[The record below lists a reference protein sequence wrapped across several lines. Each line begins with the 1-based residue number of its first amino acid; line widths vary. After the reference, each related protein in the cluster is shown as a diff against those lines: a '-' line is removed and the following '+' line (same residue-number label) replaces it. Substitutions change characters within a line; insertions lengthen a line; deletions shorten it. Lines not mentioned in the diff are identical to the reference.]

1 MSKPFGIFLF
11 AHSLGYSCFF
21 LRIIFVGWYVLEKT
35 DSLFLVGL
43 LSSIPI
49 IIFPLGSIY
58 GGKFADTISR
68 KLVVV
73 IARTSE
79 AILLFLTALFIN
91 LEIYPLVSIGI
102 ISIFYGISNGIGAP
116 SRINMII
123 DILGKENVSKGNSLS
138 ELVASVAAAII
149 PAIASLLLNIL
160 TVEEIFWILPLITFV
175 GAIAMYI
182 LYFLLP
188 KQIIARKKSDNIS
201 FIKAFSYAFKD
212 KHLSPIFAIGV
223 CVIIWGL
230 IQPLIPAYSRDIL
243 NVDGRGYT
251 LIQSANYIGAIIGC
265 VILLKFGN
273 KIITGKLISLWML
286 LFSVFIFIF
295 FSISNPYFAGISLLI
310 ANLNYAIWITSLISS
325 VQTFSD
331 EKFVGRNVSI
341 FAIMFGIGGFA
352 YMVGGFLGDLIGMYS
367 TMLIACL
374 LIITINLL
382 VLSYSKNYR
391 KLNLG

>member
-1 MSKPFGIFLF
+1 MNKPFGIFLF
-11 AHSLGYSCFF
+11 AHALGYSCFF

-79 AILLFLTALFIN
+79 AILLFMTALFIN
-91 LEIYPLVSIGI
+91 LEIYPLASIGI

-138 ELVASVAAAII
+138 ELVASIASAII
-149 PAIASLLLNIL
+149 PAIASILLNIF
-160 TVEEIFWILPLITFV
+160 TIEEIFWILPLITFV
-175 GAIAMYI
+175 GAIGMYI

-188 KQIIARKKSDNIS
+188 NQTIIKKESDNIS
-201 FIKAFSYAFKD
+201 LAKSFIFALKD
-212 KHLSPIFAIGV
+212 KYLAPIFAIGV
-223 CVIIWGL
+223 CVIIWGSV
-230 IQPLIPAYSRDIL
+230 QPLIPAYSRDIL
-243 NVDGRGYT
+243 NLDGRGYT
-251 LIQSANYIGAIIGC
+251 LIQSANYMGAIIGC
-265 VILLKFGN
+265 IILLNFGN
-273 KIITGKLISLWML
+273 KIITGKLLSLWMI
-286 LFSVFIFIF
+286 LFAVFIFIF
-295 FSISNPYFAGISLLI
+295 FTINNPYIAGVALLI

-325 VQTFSD
+325 IQIFSD

-352 YMVGGFLGDLIGMYS
+352 YMIGGFLGDLVGVNP

-374 LIITINLL
+374 LIMTINLL
-382 VLSYSKNYR
+382 VLSYSENYR
-391 KLNLG
+391 KLKI